1 MERLSV
7 VGYTRKTDAK
17 RRERLQELHRIKKY
31 PSRKPSISKDRT
43 IQPKAIPNLKN
54 IRMTSLPSLKMS
66 EQKVEYLFFYK
77 TNQKHSKDI
86 R

>member
-43 IQPKAIPNLKN
+43 ITTKSHPKLQEHKDY
-54 IRMTSLPSLKMS
+54 LPTFPQN
-66 EQKVEYLFFYK
+66 E
-77 TNQKHSKDI
+77 
-86 R
+86 